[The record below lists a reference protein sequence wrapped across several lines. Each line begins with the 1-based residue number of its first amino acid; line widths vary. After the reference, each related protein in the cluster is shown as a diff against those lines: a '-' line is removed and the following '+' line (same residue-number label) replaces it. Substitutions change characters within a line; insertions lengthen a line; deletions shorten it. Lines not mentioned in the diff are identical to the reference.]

1 MTTTTTTPLTPP
13 ALRSIDRL
21 LIANRGEIAVRIA
34 RTAHRLGIGT
44 VGVYAEQ
51 DRNALHVDTVDV
63 AVRLGGVG
71 GGTSAA
77 DTYLDG
83 AAIIAAALDTGCD
96 AIHPGYGFLAENAS
110 FAQRVLDAGLIWVGP
125 RPEQIAVLGDKL
137 AAKRAV
143 LEAGVPTTA
152 VIQVDAG
159 TVPADVPLPA
169 LIKAVFGG
177 GGRGMRVVRTIAELA
192 GGIEAASREAASAFG
207 DGAVFIEPYIEHGRH
222 IEVQILGDAHGN
234 VIHLGERDCS
244 LQRRNQKVV
253 EESPAAGIGDATRA
267 ALLDGALA
275 LARHVGYESAGTV
288 EFLAGPD
295 GTITFLEVN
304 TRLQVEHPV
313 TEAVTGLD
321 LVELQLLVA
330 TGAPLPITQD
340 DVRITGHAIEVRLV
354 AEDPASGWLPSTGTV
369 STFAMSPDV
378 RVDSGVRAGSVI
390 SPDYD
395 SLVAKVIVHAA
406 TRRDAAR
413 RLARALRTS
422 QVTGVRTNLAS
433 SIAILEEPDFL
444 AATTSTAYFDEHP
457 GVLVA
462 GGPQGDDRVALLLG
476 AVFAIEQ
483 LERTSSPAPSAAFA
497 VPGWRNLR
505 TVGQRQRWSADGGDQ
520 LVGVEHIFRT
530 ADRAD
535 VLVGDVPLPG
545 DDGALPPDERRQIA
559 VRLLDRSHSRQ
570 VVELDGRRHVVT
582 VDIPDI
588 TTGAKTVVTSSSAG
602 TITWTRPPRFVDHER
617 VTAGSG
623 PLCPLPGTVLAVLV
637 EVGQLVD
644 DGTALMV
651 VEAMKMEHTIS
662 ATAPAVVEEVRFAVG
677 ERVDVGDLL
686 ILLSSPA
693 SAASQHRTE

>member
-1 MTTTTTTPLTPP
+1 MTSTLRPASALITPP
-13 ALRSIDRL
+13 VLRSIDRL

-44 VGVYAEQ
+44 VGVYTEQ
-51 DRNALHVDTVDV
+51 DRHAVHVDSVDV
-63 AVRLGGVG
+63 AVGLGDASSTG
-71 GGTSAA
+71 
-77 DTYLDG
+77 TYLDA

-96 AIHPGYGFLAENAS
+96 AIHPGYGFLAENAE
-110 FAQRVLDAGLIWVGP
+110 FAQRVIDAGLVWVGP

-143 LEAGVPTTA
+143 VEAGVPTTA
-152 VIQVDAG
+152 VIHVEPG
-159 TVPADVPLPA
+159 TSPPDVPLPA

-177 GGRGMRVVRTIAELA
+177 GGRGMRVVRTAAELPA
-192 GGIEAASREAASAFG
+192 AIAAASREAASAFG

-253 EESPAAGIGDATRA
+253 EESPAAGISDATRA

-288 EFLAGPD
+288 EFLVGPD
-295 GTITFLEVN
+295 ATITFLEVN

-354 AEDPASGWLPSTGTV
+354 AEDPAAGWLPSTGTV

-378 RVDSGVRAGSVI
+378 RVDAGVRAGSVI

-395 SLVAKVIVHAA
+395 SLIAKVIAHAP

-422 QVTGVRTNLAS
+422 NVAGIRTNLS
-433 SIAILEEPDFL
+433 TSIAILEEEDFL
-444 AATTSTAYFDEHP
+444 AATTSTAYFAEHP

-462 GGPQGDDRVALLLG
+462 GGAQGDDRIALLLG

-483 LERTSSPAPSAAFA
+483 LERTSNPAPSAAFA
-497 VPGWRNLR
+497 VSGWRNLR
-505 TVGQRQRWSADGGDQ
+505 TVGQRQRWRADGDADPI
-520 LVGVEHIFRT
+520 GVEHTFRN

-535 VLVGDVPLPG
+535 VLLGDFPLSG
-545 DDGALPPDERRQIA
+545 ADGTIPPDERRRIA
-559 VRLLDRSHSRQ
+559 VRLLDRSPWRQ
-570 VVELDGRRHVVT
+570 VVELDGRRHAVST
-582 VDIPDI
+582 YIAAD
-588 TTGAKTVVTSSSAG
+588 ARTVVANSPAG

-617 VTAGSG
+617 ASVGSG

-637 EVGQLVD
+637 QIGQAVD

-662 ATAPAVVEEVRFAVG
+662 ATAPALVEEVRFAVG
-677 ERVDVGDLL
+677 DRVDVGDLL
-686 ILLSSPA
+686 VVLAAPA
-693 SAASQHRTE
+693 PTGELPAP